1 VSTLEEKAKI
11 LKSALDALKTGDIKV
26 AESIICL
33 EYPFVYKE
41 VRGRKYTDTQ
51 KIQVF
56 IKDGFLDRYTGEK
69 LINPGFLKVLSF
81 YFPNIFPYQAHW
93 KMTECHNA
101 YWEFCPTVD
110 HVVPIA
116 WGGTDDISNWVSTSM
131 IKNAVKSNWTLE
143 QLGWRL
149 YDGGNIE
156 QWDGLTRDFIDLVEK
171 NKELLSDAYIKKWYK
186 ISLKAL
192 MDRRN

>member
-1 VSTLEEKAKI
+1 M

>member
-1 VSTLEEKAKI
+1 MSTLEEKAKI